1 MTLPAASI
9 ARRVAY
15 NRAMSPFLFFWLV
28 LRSSLFS
35 TSGLGNLPQLYAD
48 MTEGGWADEST
59 FAEALAVGQVSPGP
73 SGLWVIS
80 LGYLVDGWRGAALA
94 ALAIAVPP
102 GAVLLIERVYQ
113 RVGGHPA
120 TRGFVRGLSLAVTGV
135 FLVTLGGLLA
145 DTGVEARAL
154 LLVAASYALALTRR
168 VPVIVI
174 LALAALAGV
183 LIY

>member
-1 MTLPAASI
+1 MNSL
-9 ARRVAY
+9 Y
-15 NRAMSPFLFFWLV
+15 FFWLV

-48 MTEGGWADEST
+48 MTAGGWADEST

-80 LGYLVDGWRGAALA
+80 LGYLVDGWRGAGLA

-102 GAVLLIERVYQ
+102 ALVLVLERVYQ
-113 RVGGHPA
+113 RIGGHPA
-120 TRGFVRGLSLAVTGV
+120 TRGFVRGLSLAVVGV
-135 FLVTLGGLLA
+135 FLVTLGGLLR
-145 DTGVEARAL
+145 DTGIEARAL

-168 VPVIVI
+168 LPVIAI
-174 LALAALAGV
+174 LGLAALAGV
-183 LIY
+183 LLFR